1 MNNNRII
8 TSDIISIFYHI
19 RLNAFS
25 FFIVKKPLD
34 LQKNKKY
41 LFQKNNNNNDNDNN
55 NNNNGNNNK
64 NKQYRVKAQ
73 LKTFFI

>member
-25 FFIVKKPLD
+25 FLIVKKPLD
-34 LQKNKKY
+34 FEKNKKY
-41 LFQKNNNNNDNDNN
+41 LLKKNT
-55 NNNNGNNNK
+55 NGNNNK
-64 NKQYRVKAQ
+64 NKQYHVKVQ